1 MTPLHLAVQMNQ
13 MESVEHLLT
22 IQNEGTVHQLVNSQ
36 TYDGKTPLRM
46 LKLLASF
53 KNMMQE
59 LIEKGEKIEV
69 DGRSNS
75 KHEKLRELAE
85 ELGFSEREKDLLE
98 LFRQLEVSG
107 SLELAELDK
116 TTIDS
121 DISNFMDS
129 SELIS
134 AESSDL

>member
-1 MTPLHLAVQMNQ
+1 MIPNV
-13 MESVEHLLT
+13 
-22 IQNEGTVHQLVNSQ
+22 GTVHQLVNSQ

-46 LKLLASF
+46 LKLLPSF
-53 KNMMQE
+53 KRVMRKVNE
-59 LIEKGEKIEV
+59 NLEKIGY
-69 DGRSNS
+69 DLRS